1 MVRVGINFQ
10 PDLARKQN
18 QDFFI
23 QSVMKK
29 NSLQRRNDMS
39 HGNIPFLKF
48 VVIIAVASFAYLG
61 NSAVGL
67 AQEVPGSYQ
76 ISFQANGVQVF
87 SLPVCTPSA
96 CQELILKAHI
106 EEEGSGLPA
115 QGGMVIFQYCSY
127 KGLPPNDITRA
138 DEAPSVACETGLA
151 TWDRLG
157 ADKVNDSGDA
167 FQFFGAVVIPRTVGF
182 RLRYI
187 RQGSLI
193 ESGFSEPMDFTWVPA
208 A

>member
-1 MVRVGINFQ
+1 VSESISGQALRVTESRFFHPVRDEI
-10 PDLARKQN
+10 
-18 QDFFI
+18 
-23 QSVMKK
+23 
-29 NSLQRRNDMS
+29 NSLQRRNHMS

-48 VVIIAVASFAYLG
+48 VVIIAVASIAYLG

-67 AQEVPGSYQ
+67 AQNVPGSYQ
-76 ISFQANGVQVF
+76 ISFQSNGVDVS
-87 SLPVCTPSA
+87 SLPVCMPPV
-96 CQELILKAHI
+96 CPELTLKAHI

-115 QGGMVIFQYCSY
+115 QGGMVIFQYCSF
-127 KGLPPNDITRA
+127 KGLPPNDITRP
-138 DEAPSVACETGLA
+138 DEAPSAACETGLA
-151 TWDRLG
+151 NWDRLG
-157 ADKVNDSGDA
+157 ASQVNDSGDA
-167 FQFFGAVVIPRTVGF
+167 FQFFGIVHIPRTVGF